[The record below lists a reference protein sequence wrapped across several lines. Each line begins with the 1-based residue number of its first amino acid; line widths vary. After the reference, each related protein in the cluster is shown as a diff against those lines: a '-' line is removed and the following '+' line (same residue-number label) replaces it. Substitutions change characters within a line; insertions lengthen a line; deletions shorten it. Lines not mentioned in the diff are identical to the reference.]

1 MRPRAAKKKK
11 YPWDDPALSPAQR
24 GAALAARR
32 ERLRRSLLDRIEAWA
47 RVFEDCPVAGCRRN
61 ERCLHRDQCR
71 VPETPMTE
79 EEEGALWADF
89 WRQLRAAV
97 AGDRGEPAPPAP
109 DVEFSPQVRAWMA
122 GEQAS
127 D

>member
-32 ERLRRSLLDRIEAWA
+32 ERLRRSLLGRIEAWA
-47 RVFEDCPVAGCRRN
+47 RTFEDCPVAGCRRN
-61 ERCLHRDQCR
+61 ERCLHRARCR
-71 VPETPMTE
+71 VPRVSMSPE
-79 EEEGALWADF
+79 EEQALWREF
-89 WRQLRAAV
+89 RRQLRESL
-97 AGDRGEPAPPAP
+97 GEPAPPAP
-109 DVEFSPQVRAWMA
+109 DVELSPQVRAWMA